1 MQSWIRNILMAGLW
15 VWGGVFLIPQLKADA
30 ADAPASSFYVL
41 KGDYREIG
49 SKGSIRFLVHGEA
62 DYLPRAGDPRAA
74 EHALAEQL
82 ANRLGVQAVF
92 ISVAEQ
98 DDLLDQ
104 LNEGYGDVVIGSLAI
119 TAARSKKIAFSRP
132 IRFVDQLVVVRT
144 SDTSVQAP
152 ADLAGRAVTV
162 REGSSYA
169 EALENARVK
178 GLRINVAPET
188 VQTFELLQRVSRG
201 AEQIT
206 VADSDLFAAA
216 LSFAPNLRSPFKL
229 VEKQPI
235 AWGLRRNNPDLK
247 AAIDAFLVEEA
258 LTSSEDEIYFADLS
272 EIKKRKVL
280 RVLTRNTSSTFF
292 IYKGEQ
298 LGFEYELAK
307 EFAKSI
313 GVLLEIVIP
322 PSREALLEYL
332 ESGKGDL
339 IAASMTRTPEREKRF
354 SFSAPYQFVS
364 ELLIVPAKD
373 KTTKSLSDLKGKT
386 VSVRKSS
393 SYYETLMTMK
403 DSLGFQIALLPED
416 LETEDIL
423 TQVGAGKIAAT
434 VADSNIVQIEMTYNN
449 NIRSVGPLG
458 DVVEIGWMMRRNQN
472 ELKKELDDFMK
483 KLYKGSF
490 YNIMVNKYFKD
501 LKGGRPNQKLRAD
514 RGGQLSPYDALVKKH
529 SRVHEMDWRLIT
541 AQMYQESGFNP
552 KATSWVGAKG
562 LMQVMPRTAQE
573 LRIDNLEN
581 PDNGILAGT
590 RVMAR
595 YSNYFNS
602 PEISAKD
609 RIRFA
614 LASYNCGPGHVYD
627 ARDLAKEMGLDSN
640 KWFGNVEKAMLLLS
654 KKDIAKKVRYGYCR
668 CEEPVNYVSQ
678 IQNRYDHYVQIVPMH
693 EVASR

>member
-1 MQSWIRNILMAGLW
+1 M
-15 VWGGVFLIPQLKADA
+15 
-30 ADAPASSFYVL
+30 YVL
-41 KGDYREIG
+41 KGDYGEIAG
-49 SKGSIRFLVHGEA
+49 KGTIRFLVHGEA
-62 DYLPRAGDPRAA
+62 DYLPRSGDPRTA

-82 ANRLGVQAVF
+82 ANRLGVKAVF

-98 DDLLDQ
+98 DDLVDQ
-104 LNEGYGDVVIGSLAI
+104 LNDGYGDVIIGSLAI
-119 TAARSKKIAFSRP
+119 TAARSKRIAFSRP
-132 IRFVDQLVVVRT
+132 LRFVDQLIVVQTV
-144 SDTSVQAP
+144 DTSVQAL
-152 ADLAGRAVTV
+152 ADLAGAEVTV

-169 EALENARVK
+169 EALDNARVK
-178 GLRINVAPET
+178 GMRIKVAPGT
-188 VQTFELLQRVSRG
+188 MQTFDLLQKVGRG
-201 AEQIT
+201 EEKIT

-216 LSFAPNLRSPFKL
+216 KAFVPNIRSPFKL
-229 VEKQPI
+229 AEKQPI
-235 AWGLRRNNPDLK
+235 AWGLRRNNPNLK

-258 LTSSEDEIYFADLS
+258 LTSGEDEIYFADLS

-280 RVLTRNTSSTFF
+280 RVLTRNTSTTFF

-322 PSREALLEYL
+322 PSREALLDFL
-332 ESGKGDL
+332 ASGKGDL
-339 IAASMTRTPEREKRF
+339 IAAGMTRTAEREKRF
-354 SFSAPYQFVS
+354 SFSLPYQFVS
-364 ELLIVPAKD
+364 ELLIVPTKD
-373 KTTKSLSDLKGKT
+373 KTTKGLNDLKGKT
-386 VSVRKSS
+386 ISVRKSS
-393 SYYETLMTMK
+393 SYYETLMAMRG
-403 DSLGFQIALLPED
+403 SLGFNIALLPED

-434 VADSNIVQIEMTYNN
+434 VADSNIVQLEMTYNN

-458 DVVEIGWMMRRNQN
+458 DIVEIGWMMRREQG
-472 ELKKELDDFMK
+472 ELKQELDDFMK
-483 KLYKGSF
+483 KLYKGTF
-490 YNIMVNKYFKD
+490 YNIMVKKYFKD
-501 LKGGRPNQKLRAD
+501 FKGSRSEQKLRAD
-514 RGGQLSPYDALVKKH
+514 RGGQLSPFDALVKKH
-529 SRVHEMDWRLIT
+529 SRAHEMDWRLIT

-581 PDNGILAGT
+581 PNNGILAGT
-590 RVMAR
+590 RVMAN

-602 PEISAKD
+602 PDISAKD

-627 ARDLAKEMGLDSN
+627 ARDLAKQMGLDAN

-654 KKDIAKKVRYGYCR
+654 KPEFAKKVRYGYCR

>member
-1 MQSWIRNILMAGLW
+1 MLNRMPKIFRFAVLAALAIFTIPHQTVLAAAAPQSN
-15 VWGGVFLIPQLKADA
+15 
-30 ADAPASSFYVL
+30 SYVL
-41 KGDYREIG
+41 KGDYSEIAN
-49 SKGSIRFLVHGEA
+49 KGTIRFLVHGGA
-62 DYLPRAGDPRAA
+62 DYLPRSGDPRAA
-74 EHALAEQL
+74 EHELAEQL
-82 ANRLGVQAVF
+82 ANRLGVKADF

-98 DDLLDQ
+98 DDLIDQ
-104 LNEGYGDVVIGSLAI
+104 LNEGHGDVIIGSLAI
-119 TAARSKKIAFSRP
+119 TAARSKRIAFSRP
-132 IRFVDQLVVVRT
+132 LRFVDQLVVVQT
-144 SDTSVQAP
+144 ADTSVQTL
-152 ADLAGRAVTV
+152 ADLAGAEVAV

-169 EALENARVK
+169 EALDNANVK
-178 GLRINVAPET
+178 GLRLKVAPET
-188 VQTFELLQRVSRG
+188 MQTFELLQSVSRG
-201 AEQIT
+201 EEKIT
-206 VADSDLFAAA
+206 VADSDLYGAAKV
-216 LSFAPNLRSPFKL
+216 FAPNIRSPFKL

-258 LTSSEDEIYFADLS
+258 LTGGEDEIYFADLS

-298 LGFEYELAK
+298 LGFEYELAR

-322 PSREALLEYL
+322 PSREALLDFL
-332 ESGKGDL
+332 ASGKGDL
-339 IAASMTRTPEREKRF
+339 IAAGMTRTAERERRF
-354 SFSAPYQFVS
+354 SFSPPYQFVS
-364 ELLIVPAKD
+364 ELLIVPTKD
-373 KTTKSLSDLKGKT
+373 KTTKGLHDLKGKT
-386 VSVRKSS
+386 ISVRKSS

-403 DSLGFQIALLPED
+403 ESLGFNIALLPED

-423 TQVGAGKIAAT
+423 ARVGAGKIAAT
-434 VADSNIVQIEMTYNN
+434 VADSNIVQLELTYNN

-458 DVVEIGWMMRRNQN
+458 DVVEIGWMMRRDQS

-483 KLYKGSF
+483 KLYKSTF
-490 YNIMVNKYFKD
+490 YNIMVKKYFKD
-501 LKGGRPNQKLRAD
+501 FKVGRAEQKLRAD

-529 SRVHEMDWRLIT
+529 ARANEMDWRLIT

-573 LRIDNLEN
+573 LRIDNLAE
-581 PDNGILAGT
+581 PSNGILAGT

-602 PEISAKD
+602 PEISARD

-627 ARDLAKEMGLDSN
+627 ARDLAKQMGLDGN

-654 KKDIAKKVRYGYCR
+654 KPEIAKKLRYGYCR
-668 CEEPVNYVSQ
+668 CEEPVNYVTQ

-693 EVASR
+693 EVASH